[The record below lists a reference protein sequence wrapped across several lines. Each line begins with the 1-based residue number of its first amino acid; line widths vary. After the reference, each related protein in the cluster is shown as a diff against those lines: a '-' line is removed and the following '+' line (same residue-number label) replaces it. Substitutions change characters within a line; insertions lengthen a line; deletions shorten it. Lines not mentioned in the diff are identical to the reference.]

1 MMGRLENGLEVIN
14 EMLQPDEEVI
24 ATILASKCDPPNGKV
39 GKYGGA
45 LAITRSRLLF
55 SGRYLA
61 AKSQSSHQLS
71 QVSSLNL
78 NKSALTAHIQI
89 MLTGSFENYLVK
101 FRDAEVFM
109 ATAQDVLANGHKH
122 TSQHSPKDAASIAD
136 EILKLAELHKMG
148 VLSDDEFA
156 AAKATFLNS

>member
-1 MMGRLENGLEVIN
+1 MGRLENGLEIIN
-14 EMLQPDEEVI
+14 EMLQPGEEVI

-45 LAITRSRLLF
+45 LAITELRLLF
-55 SGRYLA
+55 SGKYLA

-109 ATAQDVLANGHKH
+109 ATAQDVLANMHKTVSQLPTQS
-122 TSQHSPKDAASIAD
+122 TSSKAD
-136 EILKLAELHKMG
+136 EILKLAELHKLG
-148 VLSDDEFA
+148 ILSDEEFTK
-156 AAKATFLNS
+156 AKASLLDS

>member
-1 MMGRLENGLEVIN
+1 MGRLENGLEVIN
-14 EMLQPDEEVI
+14 EMLQPGEKVI

-45 LAITRSRLLF
+45 LAITELRLLF
-55 SGRYLA
+55 SGKYLA

-89 MLTGSFENYLVK
+89 MLTGSFENYPVK

-109 ATAQDVLANGHKH
+109 ATAQDVLANMHKTVSQLPTQS
-122 TSQHSPKDAASIAD
+122 TSSKAD
-136 EILKLAELHKMG
+136 EILKLAELHKLG
-148 VLSDDEFA
+148 ILSDEEFTK
-156 AAKATFLNS
+156 AKASLLDS